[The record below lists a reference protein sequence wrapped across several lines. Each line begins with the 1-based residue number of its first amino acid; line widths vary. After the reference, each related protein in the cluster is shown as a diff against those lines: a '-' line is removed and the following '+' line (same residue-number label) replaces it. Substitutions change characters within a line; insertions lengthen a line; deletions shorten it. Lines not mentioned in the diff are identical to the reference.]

1 MSVPTME
8 ELDNFCEESD
18 DREFFAV
25 QAGDPV
31 HPEAVV
37 LWRKNSAFKWEEG
50 RCLLWNRGVESIVE
64 YHTIEQASELL
75 TKTDHNLS

>member
-8 ELDNFCEESD
+8 DLDNFCEESD
-18 DREFFAV
+18 EEFFAV

-37 LWRKNSAFKWEEG
+37 LWRKNSAFKWEEE
-50 RCLLWNRGVESIVE
+50 RCLMWSRGVESIVE
-64 YHTIEQASELL
+64 YHTIAEAAELL
-75 TKTDHNLS
+75 TKTDHNVS